1 MLKSCQSEKANDD
14 CQSKENLP
22 VEEHKGQPL
31 PDILSVT
38 EIKIEEVSIDGICGV
53 Y

>member
-1 MLKSCQSEKANDD
+1 MLKSCQSEKANDV
-14 CQSKENLP
+14 CESKEKLP
-22 VEEHKGQPL
+22 VEEQKGSSL

>member
-1 MLKSCQSEKANDD
+1 MLKTCQSEQTDD
-14 CQSKENLP
+14 IRQSKENLP
-22 VEEHKGQPL
+22 VEEQKGQSL

>member
-1 MLKSCQSEKANDD
+1 MLKSCQPEKTDD
-14 CQSKENLP
+14 ICQSKENLTAD
-22 VEEHKGQPL
+22 EQQGQSL

>member
-1 MLKSCQSEKANDD
+1 MLKSCQSEKADD
-14 CQSKENLP
+14 SRQLKENLP
-22 VEEHKGQPL
+22 VEEQKGQLL